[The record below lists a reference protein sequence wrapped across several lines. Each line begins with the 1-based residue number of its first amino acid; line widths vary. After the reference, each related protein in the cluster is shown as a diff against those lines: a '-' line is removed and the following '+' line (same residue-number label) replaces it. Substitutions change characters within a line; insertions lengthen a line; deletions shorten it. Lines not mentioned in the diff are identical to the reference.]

1 MKSKAILCLLALVV
15 MITSQ
20 AQAKEKI
27 NNIDLEAYIQNV
39 IERSPEAASILADT
53 MRSEADAIESIQW
66 NNPEI
71 QIDTTVAHDEGGRD
85 LEIEIEQPLRGSD
98 FGARRG
104 YAQAIRTLKEPE
116 QKARLLDLSHEAT
129 RAYTDLWL
137 AQKKIELLDRL
148 VKDAKRQSKTV
159 TDAAAQGLTDKA
171 ESAIFTTEAEELSLQ
186 RSALETEH
194 KTLLIAFV
202 RLSGLPSVDYT
213 LAEPA
218 QKTLPENAGALLA
231 LAESE
236 TSVKA
241 ILNGRLNVASRRMA
255 VAKADAALPEF
266 APRAVLNRD
275 FSDDSTTVS
284 LGVRFA
290 LPVWSQNQAEIL
302 RARADYE
309 STNRA
314 LQALSENDF
323 PSVLA
328 AAWEAAQENRRIAEK
343 YESSIVPSWRNVQK
357 LTEKKLGLGQASV
370 FDLWQTRTR
379 VLDSETQALE
389 SRRAAVE
396 SVLTLENLSGVAFT
410 APILKGDKQ

>member
-1 MKSKAILCLLALVV
+1 MHSKAIICLLTLAV
-15 MITSQ
+15 MIAGP
-20 AQAKEKI
+20 AQAKEIMNKI
-27 NNIDLEAYIQNV
+27 GLEAYVQNV
-39 IERSPEAASILADT
+39 IERSPEAASIMADT
-53 MRSEADAIESIQW
+53 MRSEADAVESIQW

-71 QIDTTVAHDEGGRD
+71 QIDTTVARDEGGRD
-85 LEIEIEQPLRGSD
+85 LEIELEQPLRGSD

-137 AQKKIELLDRL
+137 AQQKISLLDRL
-148 VKDAKRQSKTV
+148 VKDAKRQSKAV
-159 TDAAAQGLTDKA
+159 TNAAAQGLTDKA

-186 RSALETEH
+186 RSALQTEH
-194 KTLLIAFV
+194 QTLLIAFV
-202 RLSGLPSVDYT
+202 RLSGLPSSDYT
-213 LAEPA
+213 LYEPT
-218 QKTLPENAGALLA
+218 QKILPENAGALLA

-236 TSVKA
+236 TSVKS

-255 VAKADAALPEF
+255 VAKADATLPEF

-328 AAWEAAQENRRIAEK
+328 SAWEAAKENRKIADK

-396 SVLTLENLSGVAFT
+396 SVLTLENLSGTAFT
-410 APILKGDKQ
+410 VPTVKGDKQ

>member
-1 MKSKAILCLLALVV
+1 MKSKAVLCLLALVIV
-15 MITSQ
+15 ITSP

-27 NNIDLEAYIQNV
+27 NNIDLESYVQNV
-39 IERSPEAASILADT
+39 IERSPEAASIMADA
-53 MRSEADAIESIQW
+53 MRSEADAVESIQW

-71 QIDTTVAHDEGGRD
+71 QIDTTVSRTGGGRD
-85 LEIEIEQPLRGSD
+85 VEVELEQSLRGSD

-104 YAQAIRTLKEPE
+104 YAQAIRILKEPE

-148 VKDAKRQSKTV
+148 VKDARRQSKAV

-171 ESAIFTTEAEELSLQ
+171 ESAIFTTEAEELALQ

-202 RLSGLPSVDYT
+202 RLSGLPSTDYN
-213 LAEPA
+213 LAEPT

-236 TSVKA
+236 TSVKS
-241 ILNGRLNVASRRMA
+241 ILDGRLNVASRRMA
-255 VAKADAALPEF
+255 VAKADASLPEF

-275 FSDDSTTVS
+275 FSEDSTTVS

-309 STNRA
+309 STSRA

-328 AAWEAAQENRRIAEK
+328 SAWEAAQENRKIAEK
-343 YESSIVPSWRNVQK
+343 YESSIVPSWRSVQK

-379 VLDSETQALE
+379 VLESETQALE

-396 SVLTLENLSGVAFT
+396 SVLTLENLSGTAFT
-410 APILKGDKQ
+410 AQPVKGDKR

>member
-1 MKSKAILCLLALVV
+1 MHSKAILCLLTLAV
-15 MITSQ
+15 ITVSP
-20 AQAKEKI
+20 AQAKEKANKI
-27 NNIDLEAYIQNV
+27 GLEAYIQNV
-39 IERSPEAASILADT
+39 IERSPEAASVMADT

-71 QIDTTVAHDEGGRD
+71 QIDTTVARDEGGRD

-137 AQKKIELLDRL
+137 AQEKINLLDRL
-148 VKDAKRQSKTV
+148 VKDAKRQSKAV
-159 TDAAAQGLTDKA
+159 TNAAAQGLTDKA

-194 KTLLIAFV
+194 QTLLIAFI
-202 RLSGLPSVDYT
+202 RLSGLPSTDYT
-213 LAEPA
+213 LDEPT
-218 QKTLPENAGALLA
+218 QKILPENAGALLA

-236 TSVKA
+236 TSVKS

-275 FSDDSTTVS
+275 FSDDNTTVS
-284 LGVRFA
+284 LGIRFA

-328 AAWEAAQENRRIAEK
+328 SAWEAAKENRKIADK
-343 YESSIVPSWRNVQK
+343 YEGSIVPSWRNVQK

-396 SVLTLENLSGVAFT
+396 SVLTLENLSGTAFT
-410 APILKGDKQ
+410 AQTVKGDKQ